1 MAWLPQP
8 KDGPSA
14 GQISMRQLLR
24 VVSILVLPAS
34 VLAQPSSLAPPE
46 KARIQ
51 GVPPIPMTVV
61 EAVGP
66 YGQFRQAQFLAWHP
80 TERRILI
87 STMFG
92 NVPQV
97 HEVRGAGGART
108 QLTFFHDGVRGGAS
122 YDPTGRFILLRRDTS
137 GGSESMQ
144 LFRYD
149 LASGLSALITDGKSR
164 HGVPVWS
171 RRSGQ
176 IAFWSTRRNGRD
188 RDLYVMN
195 PLDPGSIRSIAEVD
209 GVWDAL
215 DWSPD
220 DRYVLALQAIAGS
233 TETRL
238 WRIDVGSGERT
249 QVTPT
254 TGTPSRW
261 LSGQFSADGRVV
273 YALSDRD
280 SDVLRVWRAKV
291 ASGEW
296 SPVTAENVAIELFA
310 ASRSRPQLAVVVD
323 RGAVSELQLLDA
335 TATAPRRVSAL
346 PPGVISALSW
356 HRSGAAVAVEFAGSR
371 TARDVYAV
379 DVKTKRVERWTTSE
393 IGGANLESLPDAELI
408 EWKSFDGRAIPGILY
423 RPATRFTGPRPVII
437 NVHGGPELRE
447 RPRMLGRSNYF
458 RNELGVALI
467 YPNIRG
473 SIGYGK
479 TYEHLDDGLK
489 REDAVK
495 DIGAL
500 LDWIATRP
508 ELDKTRVM
516 ITGSSYGG
524 YVTLAAAIAYGDRLR
539 CAFEGF
545 GLSDFVA
552 FLEGTD
558 PSRRPARLAEY
569 GDPADPAVRSFLDRI
584 SPLAQAKKLKIPLF
598 VVQGAKDTRV
608 PIGQADAIVK
618 AVRANGTPVWYA
630 VYDMGHEEW
639 TQATNDYNIYA
650 WVLFVQQYLL
660 N

>member
-1 MAWLPQP
+1 
-8 KDGPSA
+8 
-14 GQISMRQLLR
+14 MRQLLR
-24 VVSILVLPAS
+24 VVSILVLPAG
-34 VLAQPSSLAPPE
+34 VLAQPASLAPPE
-46 KARIQ
+46 KARIE
-51 GVPPIPMTVV
+51 GVPPIPMAVV
-61 EAVGP
+61 DAVGP

-80 TERRILI
+80 TERRLLV

-97 HEVRGAGGART
+97 HEVRSAGGART
-108 QLTFFHDGVRGGAS
+108 QLTFFRDGVRGGAS
-122 YDPTGRFILLRRDTS
+122 YDPTGRFIVLRKDTS
-137 GGSESMQ
+137 GGGEAMQ

-149 LASGLSALITDGKSR
+149 LASGLNTLVTDGKSR
-164 HGVPVWS
+164 HGVPAWA
-171 RRSGQ
+171 RRGGL
-176 IAFWSTRRNGRD
+176 IAFSSTRRNGRD
-188 RDLYVMN
+188 RDICVMD
-195 PLDPGSIRSIAEVD
+195 PLEPGSFRPIAEVD
-209 GVWDAL
+209 GSWDAL

-220 DRYVLALQAIAGS
+220 DRHVLALQLIAGS
-233 TETRL
+233 AETRL
-238 WRIDVGSGERT
+238 WRIDVASGERT
-249 QVTPT
+249 LVTPKS
-254 TGTPSRW
+254 GPPSRW
-261 LSGQFSADGRVV
+261 ISGQFSADGRAV
-273 YALSDRD
+273 YALSDRE
-280 SDVLRVWRAKV
+280 SDVLRVWRGDL
-291 ASGEW
+291 ASGDW
-296 SPVTAENVAIELFA
+296 SPVTPENAAIELFA
-310 ASRSRPQLAVVVD
+310 ASRSGPQLAVVVD
-323 RGAVSELQLLDA
+323 RGAVSELQFVDA
-335 TATAPRRVSAL
+335 PAGAPRRVSAL

-379 DVKTKRVERWTTSE
+379 DVKTGRAERWTTSE

-423 RPATRFTGPRPVII
+423 RPASRFSGPRPVII

-458 RNELGVALI
+458 RNELGIALI

-473 SIGYGK
+473 SIGYGR

-524 YVTLAAAIAYGDRLR
+524 YITLAAAIAYGDRLR

-552 FLEGTD
+552 FLDGTD
-558 PSRRPARLAEY
+558 PSRRIGRLAEY

-584 SPLAQAKKLKIPLF
+584 SPLSQAGKLKIPLF

-608 PIGQADAIVK
+608 PIGQAEAIVK

-650 WVLFVQQYLL
+650 WVLFVQQFLL